1 MPIYIQLLTLTLEGR
16 AKMLQ
21 DPELLLRAQYEIALP
36 GVQMLGQY
44 GVLGDFDFVC
54 IVEAPDND
62 VVARFSLEL
71 GVKAGAHVATL
82 PAIPLGR
89 FETVLRQ
96 AAPKLE
102 LGERAL
108 RPPSGG

>member
-16 AKMLQ
+16 AKMIE
-21 DPELLLRAQYEIALP
+21 DPELLLRARDEIAVR
-36 GVQMLGQY
+36 GVEMLGQY
-44 GVLGDFDFVC
+44 GVLGDYDFVC

-62 VVARFSLEL
+62 AVARFSLEL
-71 GVKAGAHVATL
+71 GVKAGAHIATL

-89 FETVLRQ
+89 FEAALREPS
-96 AAPKLE
+96 PKPE

-108 RPPSGG
+108 RPPTSS